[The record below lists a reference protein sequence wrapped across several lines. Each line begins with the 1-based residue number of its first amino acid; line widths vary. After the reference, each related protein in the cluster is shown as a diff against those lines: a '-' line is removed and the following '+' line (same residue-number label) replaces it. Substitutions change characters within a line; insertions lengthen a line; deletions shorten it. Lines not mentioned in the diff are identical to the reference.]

1 MSTIKTSLNALAR
14 RLPALAALGLIALF
28 PLLPSAA
35 RGDTVE
41 WAGITVTYSGA
52 AVSYSGSDPASSD
65 LILTYTDTSNPGS
78 LSLPEAWAA
87 RYLVVGGGG
96 AGGTVKPGDARR
108 GQGGGGGAGGFV
120 SGDTTLAAQAYSIY
134 VGAGG
139 TAAAD
144 QSAAVSGGDGGS
156 SAITNTTT
164 AAEVASALGGGGG
177 GAQSDGRGG
186 GSGGGGSAETNAATH
201 PGGSGTSGQGNNGG
215 AGNNAMYAAGGGGA
229 GAVGGNTSSGSGGD
243 GLQSDI
249 TGEPKYYAGGGGGGR
264 SQGTPAHAG
273 GQGGGGYGGLGTDGT
288 TPAPGEASTG
298 GGGGGGGRYSTGA
311 AGGSGI
317 VVIRLLMPAIAPEVI
332 AEQPYTGDELS
343 AIDPNHPG
351 SNWIVS
357 GGQDRAV
364 NAKVYNFT
372 IRPKP
377 GLRWK
382 DDGSEDERDLT
393 WKIVPSVVPDSE
405 VPFAT
410 NHVYN
415 GEVQIGSVPTNSNYY
430 TLSNEKQT
438 AVGTYTVTATLN
450 NPAGT
455 TNCTW
460 PDGST
465 DPIQFDF
472 SIAKRILVRP
482 TAIPG
487 LYYTG
492 SSQNGIQDSADAAF
506 YDLGGDTVATDTGS
520 YTATATIG
528 AAHHGN
534 CEWASGDPA
543 ASGDTIE
550 IPWRIGG
557 QPVPRPTAKTGL
569 VYNGGDFVGIE
580 THGGENLYT
589 LGGVTNATDAGS
601 YIAEA
606 ELKDTAN
613 YLWEGGEIGQAKIQ
627 VQWTIARLPV
637 EPVSFGATTNFVYD
651 TNSHFVVVAPAG
663 WPSYCSIDSGVTN
676 AIDVGVYS
684 VRFALNGNNYIW
696 NTATPTIAPRVLEWR
711 ISKSPVQPPTVNVG
725 LVYNGGMQYG
735 VVHSA
740 DKGLYHQSGGQSG
753 GRDAKSYQAT
763 FALNDPANN
772 CWTSGDSDALTLN
785 WSIAQAPNSITVLKL
800 PSWKAEEVPVEHR
813 VTVDADWKGDG
824 EPKID
829 YSTAET
835 GPWTENQPTNVG
847 VYFVRA
853 TVAETA
859 NWAAASRTAK
869 FSIWS
874 DPDRIFRDYVDL
886 RVQGYRGSE
895 PLTNFPLLVRISESR
910 LRGFY
915 YSRAGRTGEDMV
927 FMDTAS
933 DAQLPYEVDTWNVA
947 GESLV
952 WVRVSVLT
960 NGAPIRMYWALRE
973 GADAPGYSPEDVWSD
988 YVGVWH
994 FADQDG
1000 APSSDATGNGNF
1012 GYPLTY
1018 NPGDTT
1024 SSMIHSTANIG
1035 LGRTISYTP
1044 NIKGGCRLVVSNTP
1058 SFHFGGKLTISGWL
1072 KMSQAPSGGADLTEG
1087 HVWPFSRRNGE
1098 TAVDTDLGAF
1108 LIRSGVG
1115 NLNLRGMRLFG
1126 GGSSGGEASQI
1137 WPAQVTG
1144 GWSYFGAAYNG
1155 ASAKVCGAQMEN
1167 AAFVER
1173 TVNVTPVADS
1183 GENLSFGNIPGT
1195 NNTYYSFAGMVDE
1208 YRLTKE
1214 VRSPGWLQA
1223 EFDTVNDKAFC
1234 TNSLVVKD
1242 GLKVNYWLDYP
1253 AFAPLA
1259 MEAGEYPTVCYNGRL
1274 AEGWASTNYVNV
1286 YDSSTNSVYPTVGGS
1301 YRVVFAL
1308 DESYTGY
1315 ELLEPEKGLFNLT
1328 LNGRSPYTDLAGN
1341 LGDTGR
1347 ILLMN
1352 RHSDGTQDVVYY
1364 QGYYYNT
1371 EDRAASVENGPF
1383 FWEVMESS
1391 DAGNL
1396 TCPNLKKAVES
1407 IFWTK
1412 QRGVKLWHLLNC
1424 RHGNTMGSSI
1434 RNNQN
1439 YLSFSPSSYGI
1450 DNRELQPAT
1459 AATAGQIVMRNIG
1472 DENAEDAATV
1482 YSSCFTNGIGT
1493 IYFDA
1498 VNGWNNNIG
1507 NNYGICVEIC
1517 TNVAGDA
1524 TALLPPTDEN
1534 ILGITIETNDV
1545 GGVEVVTTNYSYYAN
1560 AVWRRVPFVAY
1571 KRDNTPA
1578 FVREEVPAS
1587 GINLSVVNG
1596 GTTTN
1601 FYRMAVPLDIRR
1613 PARFRIRR
1621 TSSVPLSTTP
1631 IDGNALILLD
1641 NILVS
1646 YPAMSADL
1654 KPLGFYDPDRR
1665 GKQVL
1670 GQEIAFETPFPA
1682 QTDTGVFAR
1691 AQPYFY
1697 VNPGTSA
1704 DTNKFVV
1711 AANLH
1716 YRWRYLRQRA
1726 EPAAQIAQLDPSYV
1740 NYYNDFLWRTVP
1752 LNPRGGYRSI
1762 DPLVLPAAAGDVE
1775 FWYDLTMD
1783 TPYYEYVDYSGLD
1796 YGVPYDERHTAVTN
1810 HITAAEM
1817 EGGDELLPS
1826 TGLDWFVRLREG
1838 KSDFEGM
1845 RVVVEGELG
1854 GEYEMDPIED
1864 NMWRA
1869 LVKIPP
1875 DKVPSGTTVPVSFY
1889 FVGVNRQVRGATEF
1903 VENTVYFGPNSAE
1916 TVVMP
1921 ANGKLESYDSPSDV
1935 KKVSADVDSSTGY
1948 LELKISDR
1956 YLTWAASRAEY
1967 QNFNN
1972 WSDAHR
1978 LDKKFCVASGTN
1990 GVDDVKMKTYNLD
2003 MGEWDQFDP
2012 GSTNWNETFWLANYN
2027 DTGFPKEKFF
2037 QDHITP
2043 NDWNGHNLTFVSRDL
2058 NKYIAPTAGDTVS
2071 HMGAKL
2077 QGQGEGFLEF
2087 SLTDRPKG
2095 LGSVKVSSRIGQ
2107 SISFDNMCY
2116 NTMSLYDIRL
2126 NGLSGIEYFYRTNY
2140 VFFAP
2145 VLMSSLVRGNAYTGY
2160 GENYNGV
2167 EGIMAVGAS
2176 VSVVAYYWPG
2186 IGCYEFRLSRQSN
2199 NANNNGPRY
2208 VLELFRWSNENGKI
2222 APTRLCTQ
2230 QFDSRIWY
2238 WETGANTSPT
2248 SNSQYNPYFWGMFI
2262 SVENTPSGTL
2272 VIGGISQDAALP
2284 ISNAAAGIKPDW
2296 NATVNRASGGLAAG
2310 YRGIAY
2316 RDDSAARL
2324 TYGGYGVNAKDCP
2337 VRFVG
2342 MHHYD
2347 SPVPQSNILYTD
2359 KSYTPPSSSK
2369 APKIFNS
2376 GSNTGINYAQ
2386 NPRLRF
2392 SESAA
2397 VPETDAFENGRWAS
2411 QSRLETFTFETSTA
2425 VKLTSATEGFKH
2437 AYCGVR
2443 MPGAD
2448 SLRQEV
2454 VLMLQPAGGGEW
2466 QKYAS
2471 ATISGYGFKTSEF
2484 LIHTT
2489 GSWNS
2494 RITTGSDNVE
2504 LVVSSVEQTCWEA
2517 PDHEDLW
2524 YGDDE
2529 FVYTQGIVST
2539 NETAH
2544 QQELL
2549 LQPSRGEPKKAMS
2562 MRAPILH
2569 GLGKVSFSYTGV
2581 DANAEIWVQMATNDV
2596 ESYITELNTTVKEGP
2611 EYWITIGKYAAT
2623 YKPGIDGLLVTG
2635 SGKTGSIT
2643 HYLGLHDRTDRPL
2656 RGLFRILVPTN
2667 VVAAAR
2673 EAAYLSDNV
2682 NYGNITIRSMTVTDE
2697 PALSERC
2704 WRGWNLRTVG
2714 DSTDSESRMY
2724 LSDTTIP
2731 NETGSGLVGA
2741 LNNTVAADTIDDDPE
2756 RAMADYPTVYS
2767 PTFQVPKGRKSG
2779 IGSVDFRARLY
2790 STSSAT
2796 LPKGGKI
2803 WLYGSTSS
2811 VDGPWT
2817 LLGEYVVDSPVMKT
2831 FTWSTGKENYL
2842 AAKFAI
2848 SDPSAKTVTPAY
2860 ERIILD
2866 EITIREKVQ
2875 PSVGFLYAR
2884 PFRNYLFDPVEV
2896 ADILSPS
2903 EQPLV
2908 GESWGVQT
2916 KVVLRQ
2922 LADEIDLSKG
2932 FRVSLSYYD
2941 GDKWGY
2947 PQWRGEPDAV
2957 TGVDLVPVGDPTNLV
2972 FRSVGTS
2979 ERTLVPPA
2987 EHGGVVQYQLAV
2999 RYYDRGGIPYDQ
3011 ILETYSDWTQ
3021 PPWYYPVDKNVDAG
3035 GDTNPDYF
3043 SPYTILDAVS
3053 PGRAWIN
3060 ELNTNDGEPDINGG
3074 VRPEDNQFVELCIP
3088 SGIDMSGWKLRLTD
3102 MNGEQWVMAKL
3113 GDNGLPGSKISHY
3126 ATNSFEFYVLESP
3139 RTDLAGGINRRD
3151 PTLPEADGTWNSDGP
3166 RGTARGG
3173 TLVNSYPYQL
3183 ELIRPNGIV
3192 EHQIVFEGTNTV
3204 ADRVYG
3210 YAYSATNLASV
3221 LSESER
3227 PASTK
3232 RMVIGSEIA
3241 RAVADPDAFGS
3252 SGVVRGDVSGNPAP
3266 GDKET
3271 WDPGLRFTPGWLNE
3285 GQIIPAGWFLAPNGT
3300 NCWVYFV
3307 NSGAHIVQS
3316 VGTNTAPYMVVVVP
3330 KDTTTNVVYTIAKW
3344 YAMNLEENGVPVAEG
3359 LRGSITHP
3367 VTPTSTTFR
3376 VVASEIRNPLLDPL
3390 LADGFGQEGNP
3401 YADSIVNWLT
3411 KYWPGSDAE
3420 DFRAARF
3427 QGLNNTSTNLP
3438 LSLTEMYWLDIP
3450 PVPESPLERESP
3462 DHGSN
3467 WWLRAGITKSPTMH
3481 MIYRTRGGREV
3492 CFTNHVVDM
3501 QMYITNTV
3509 TGIVHAPQRL
3519 RGLDD
3524 AQSDNWSGAWTSET
3538 FKVRSKLD
3546 LAWLKEDDDFHPFR
3560 FFIFD
3565 AGSFTGPDGGE
3576 SENVPAMGPI
3586 GPYSARIEVLDPH
3599 STESIGANYGWQ
3611 NYPNTKGFY
3620 LWSVDTDANLIGVE
3634 TLKYDD
3640 TLPERLTTP

>member
-14 RLPALAALGLIALF
+14 RLPALAALGVIALF
-28 PLLPSAA
+28 SLLPSAV

-65 LILTYTDTSNPGS
+65 LILTYTDTSTVGT

-96 AGGTVKPGDARR
+96 AGGTVKVSDFALR
-108 GQGGGGGAGGFV
+108 GQGGGGGAGGFAT
-120 SGDTTLAAQAYSIY
+120 GDTTLAAQAYSIY

-139 TAAAD
+139 TAATD
-144 QSAAVSGGDGGS
+144 QTVAQSGGDGGG

-164 AAEVASALGGGGG
+164 AAEVASVLGGGGG
-177 GAQSDGRGG
+177 GAQTVGGSG
-186 GSGGGGSAETNAATH
+186 GSGGGGSAASNNATTGKRA
-201 PGGSGTSGQGNNGG
+201 GGSGVSGQGSAGG
-215 AGNNAMYAAGGGGA
+215 AGNNVRYAAGGGGA
-229 GAVGGNTSSGSGGD
+229 GAPGGNTASNTSGGGGI

-249 TGEPKYYAGGGGGGR
+249 TGELKYYAGGGGGGR
-264 SQGTPAHAG
+264 SNGTPAMPG
-273 GQGGGGYGGLGTDGT
+273 GEGGGGKGGLGTDGT
-288 TPAPGEASTG
+288 EASPGDPATG

-364 NAKVYNFT
+364 NANVYNFT

-382 DDGSEDERDLT
+382 DDGSEDERAFS
-393 WKIVPSVVPDSE
+393 WKIVPSVVPASE

-410 NHVYN
+410 NLVYN
-415 GEVQIGSVPTNSNYY
+415 GEVQIGSVPTNSSYY

-438 AVGTYTVTATLN
+438 AVGTYTVTATLK

-465 DPIQFDF
+465 DPKQFDF

-492 SSQNGIQDSADAAF
+492 SPQNGIQDSADAAF
-506 YDLGGDTVATDTGS
+506 YGLGGDTAATATGS

-550 IPWRIGG
+550 IPWSIGG

-569 VYNGGDFVGIE
+569 VYNGGDLVGIE

-601 YIAEA
+601 YIAVA
-606 ELKDTAN
+606 TLKDTVN
-613 YLWEGGEIGQAKIQ
+613 YLWEGGEIGQAEIQ

-651 TNSHFVVVAPAG
+651 TNSHFVVVSPAG

-676 AIDVGVYS
+676 AIDVGVYP

-696 NTATPTIAPRVLEWR
+696 NTATPTIAPRVIEWR
-711 ISKSPVQPPTVNVG
+711 ISKAPVAPPAVVDC
-725 LVYNGGMQYG
+725 VYNGGMQYG
-735 VVHSA
+735 IVHSA
-740 DKGLYHQSGGQSG
+740 DRGLYHQSSGQSG
-753 GRDAKSYQAT
+753 GRDAKVYQAT
-763 FALNDPANN
+763 FVLNDPANN

-800 PSWKAEEVPVEHR
+800 PSWKAEEVPVLHH
-813 VTVDADWKGDG
+813 VTADAEWKGTG

-859 NWAAASRTAK
+859 NWAAAERTAK

-927 FMDTAS
+927 FMDTVS
-933 DAQLPYEVDTWNVA
+933 DAQLPYEVDTWNVT

-960 NGAPIRMYWALRE
+960 NGAPIRMYWTLRE

-994 FADQDG
+994 FADQG
-1000 APSSDATGNGNF
+1000 VEPSSDATGNGNL
-1012 GYPLTY
+1012 GYPDSS
-1018 NPGDTT
+1018 NPAESISLMTHT
-1024 SSMIHSTANIG
+1024 VANIG
-1035 LGRTISYTP
+1035 QGRVIGH
-1044 NIKGGCRLVVSNTP
+1044 NGGVLGGCRLVVSNTP

-1072 KMSQAPSGGADLTEG
+1072 KMTTAPRGGATDSKG
-1087 HVWPFSRRNGE
+1087 RVWPFSRRNVE
-1098 TAVDTDLGAF
+1098 SAVDTDFGAYF
-1108 LIRSGVG
+1108 VRSTSADY
-1115 NLNLRGMRLFG
+1115 NLRGMKLFG
-1126 GGSSGGEASQI
+1126 SGSSSANADKI
-1137 WPAQVTG
+1137 WPATILST
-1144 GWSYFGAAYNG
+1144 WSYFGAAYNG
-1155 ASAKVCGAQMEN
+1155 GAARVCGAQMGKVSF
-1167 AAFVER
+1167 AER
-1173 TVNVTPVADS
+1173 NIAVMQPNDS
-1183 GENLSFGNIPGT
+1183 GENLAFGNIPGT
-1195 NNTYYSFAGMVDE
+1195 NNTYYSFAGVVDE
-1208 YRLTKE
+1208 YRLTPL
-1214 VRSPGWLQA
+1214 VRSGSWMQA
-1223 EFDTVNDKAFC
+1223 EFDTVNDSAFC

-1259 MEAGEYPTVCYNGRL
+1259 MEAGEHPSVCYNGRL

-1286 YDSSTNSVYPTVGGS
+1286 YDSTTNSVYPTAGGS

-1308 DESYTGY
+1308 DESFTGY
-1315 ELLEPEKGLFNLT
+1315 ELLEAEKGLFNLT
-1328 LNGRSPYTDLAGN
+1328 LNGKSPYTDIAGN

-1352 RHSDGTQDVVYY
+1352 RHREGTQEIVRY
-1364 QGYYYNT
+1364 QGYSYNT
-1371 EDRAASVENGPF
+1371 KDRSRSENDPS
-1383 FWEVMESS
+1383 FWDVLDYS
-1391 DAGNL
+1391 DAGND
-1396 TCPNLKKAVES
+1396 TCPNLKEATES
-1407 IFWTK
+1407 ILWT
-1412 QRGVKLWHLLNC
+1412 QQHGAKLWHLLNC
-1424 RHGNTMGSSI
+1424 RHGNTVKTILQST
-1434 RNNQN
+1434 QN
-1439 YLSFSPSSYGI
+1439 YLSFSPSSYSI
-1450 DNRELQPAT
+1450 DNLELQRAT
-1459 AATAGQIVMRNIG
+1459 ATTAGQIVMRNIG
-1472 DENAEDAATV
+1472 GENAEDAATV

-1534 ILGITIETNDV
+1534 ITGVTIETNDV
-1545 GGVEVVTTNYSYYAN
+1545 GGVEVVTTNYNYYAN
-1560 AVWRRVPFVAY
+1560 AVWHRVPFVAY
-1571 KRDNTPA
+1571 KRDNTPD

-1601 FYRMAVPLDIRR
+1601 FYRMAVPLDLRI

-1621 TSSVPLSTTP
+1621 TSSVPIATTP
-1631 IDGNALILLD
+1631 LDGNALILLD

-1646 YPAMSADL
+1646 YPVMSADL

-1682 QTDTGVFAR
+1682 QTDVNVFAR
-1691 AQPYFY
+1691 AEPYFY
-1697 VNPGTSA
+1697 VNPGTTAA

-1726 EPAAQIAQLDPSYV
+1726 EPAAQINQLNPAYPG
-1740 NYYNDFLWRTVP
+1740 YYGNSLWRTVP
-1752 LNPRGGYRSI
+1752 LNPRDGFRSI

-1796 YGVPYDERHTAVTN
+1796 YGVPYVERQTAVTN

-1854 GEYEMDPIED
+1854 GVYEMDPIED

-1875 DKVPSGTTVPVSFY
+1875 DKVPSGVTVPVSFY
-1889 FVGVNRQVRGATEF
+1889 FVGVNRQLPGATVF
-1903 VENTVYFGPNSAE
+1903 AENTVYFGPNAAE
-1916 TVVMP
+1916 TVDLP
-1921 ANGKLESYDSPSDV
+1921 ANGKLEMCDLAADV
-1935 KKVSADVDSSTGY
+1935 KRISADVDSSTGY

-1978 LDKKFCVASGTN
+1978 TDGRFCVASGTN
-1990 GVDDVKMKTYNLD
+1990 GVDDVKMKTYNLE
-2003 MGEWDQFDP
+2003 MGTWGQFDP

-2027 DTGFPKEKFF
+2027 DAGFPKEKYF

-2043 NDWNGHNLTFVSRDL
+2043 NSWNGHNLTFVSRNL
-2058 NKYIAPTAGDTVS
+2058 NKYVAPNVGDTLS
-2071 HMGAKL
+2071 GMAAKL
-2077 QGQGEGFLEF
+2077 QGQGEGYLEF
-2087 SLTDRPKG
+2087 SLADRPKG

-2107 SISFDNMCY
+2107 SISFDNLCY
-2116 NTMSLYDIRL
+2116 NTMSLYDLRVNSI
-2126 NGLSGIEYFYRTNY
+2126 GGIDYSFRTNY

-2145 VLMSSLVRGNAYTGY
+2145 VLMSSLVKGNQYTGY

-2167 EGIMAVGAS
+2167 EGIMAAGAS

-2186 IGCYEFRLSRQSN
+2186 IGCYEFRLSRQTN

-2208 VLELFRWSNENGKI
+2208 VLELFRWSVQNGKI
-2222 APTRLCTQ
+2222 SPTLLVQ
-2230 QFDSRIWY
+2230 QPFDARIWY
-2238 WETGANTSPT
+2238 DERGTSTDPT
-2248 SNSQYNPYFWGMFI
+2248 KNSQYNPNFWGMFI
-2262 SVENTPSGTL
+2262 SVENTSSGTL
-2272 VIGGISQDAALP
+2272 VIGGISQDSALP
-2284 ISNAAAGIKPDW
+2284 IVNDAAGSPYSW
-2296 NATVNRASGGLAAG
+2296 NATVNRTSGGLQYG

-2316 RDDSAARL
+2316 RDNSASRL

-2342 MHHYD
+2342 MHHYAT
-2347 SPVPQSNILYTD
+2347 PVPQGNIRYTD
-2359 KSYTPPSSSK
+2359 NTTPPAANASK
-2369 APKIFNS
+2369 YFNS
-2376 GSNTGINYAQ
+2376 GNNSTQ
-2386 NPRLRF
+2386 NPRLRI
-2392 SESAA
+2392 SESDATPEA
-2397 VPETDAFENGRWAS
+2397 VDIKNGRWAS
-2411 QSRLETFTFETSTA
+2411 QSRLETFTFENSTA
-2425 VKLTSATEGFKH
+2425 VGLTGFTEGFSG

-2448 SLRQEV
+2448 SLSQDV
-2454 VLMLQPAGGGEW
+2454 VLMLQPASGGDWKE
-2466 QKYAS
+2466 YAR
-2471 ATISGYGFKTSEF
+2471 ATVSGYGFKSSEF

-2489 GSWNS
+2489 GQWNT
-2494 RITTGSDNVE
+2494 RVTTGSDNVE
-2504 LVVSSVEQTCWEA
+2504 LVVTSVEQTCWEA
-2517 PDHEDLW
+2517 PDHEDLG

-2539 NETAH
+2539 NTAAV

-2549 LQPSRGEPKKAMS
+2549 FQPSRGDPKKAMS
-2562 MRAPILH
+2562 MRSPILR
-2569 GLGKVSFSYTGV
+2569 GLGKVSFSYANA
-2581 DANAEIWVQMATNDV
+2581 DANAEIWVQIATNEV
-2596 ESYITELNTTVKEGP
+2596 ESHISELNTTVKEGP
-2611 EYWITIGKYAAT
+2611 LYWVTVGKYAGT
-2623 YKPGIDGLLVTG
+2623 GKPGYDGQLVTG

-2643 HYLGLHDRTDRPL
+2643 HYLGLHDRNDRPL

-2667 VVAAAR
+2667 VVSTAR
-2673 EAAYLSDNV
+2673 GLAYLTDNV
-2682 NYGNITIRSMTVTDE
+2682 NYGKLTVRGMTVTDE
-2697 PALSERC
+2697 PGLSERS

-2714 DSTDSESRMY
+2714 DSADSESRMY
-2724 LSDTTIP
+2724 LSDTTISG
-2731 NETGSGLVGA
+2731 ETGSGLVGA
-2741 LNNTVAADTIDDDPE
+2741 LNNTVNKDTIDDDPE
-2756 RAMADYPTVYS
+2756 KARADFPTVYS
-2767 PTFQVPKGRKSG
+2767 PTFVVPAGRKSG
-2779 IGSVDFRARLY
+2779 IGSIDFRARLY
-2790 STSSAT
+2790 STGAAT

-2817 LLGEYVVDSPVMKT
+2817 LLAEYVIDSPVMKT

-2848 SDPSAKTVTPAY
+2848 SDSSAKTVTAAY

-2875 PSVGFLYAR
+2875 PSVSFLYAR
-2884 PFRNYLFDPVEV
+2884 PFRNHLFDPVEV

-2903 EQPLV
+2903 EQPIV

-2922 LADEIDLSKG
+2922 LADEIDTSKG
-2932 FRVSLSYYD
+2932 FRVSLAYYT

-2947 PQWRGEPDAV
+2947 NQWRNEPEAV
-2957 TGVDLVPVGDPTNLV
+2957 GGIELIPVGDPTNLV

-2979 ERTLVPPA
+2979 EKTLVPPTQN
-2987 EHGGVVQYQLAV
+2987 GGVVQFQLTV
-2999 RYYDRGGIPYDQ
+2999 HYTDRGGVVYDQ

-3021 PPWYYPVDKNVDAG
+3021 PPWYYPIDKNVDAG
-3035 GDTNPDYF
+3035 GNTNPDLF
-3043 SPYTILDAVS
+3043 SPYTILDTVS

-3060 ELNTNDGEPDINGG
+3060 EFNFNDGTAAVNGG
-3074 VRPEDNQFVELCIP
+3074 DKPTNNQFVELCIP
-3088 SGIDMSGWKLRLTD
+3088 SGIDMKGWKVRLTD
-3102 MNGEQWVMAKL
+3102 LNFNQWVMAKL
-3113 GDNGLPGSKISHY
+3113 GDNGLPASKVSQT
-3126 ATNSFEFYVLESP
+3126 ATNSFEFYLLESP
-3139 RTDLAGGINRRD
+3139 VTDLAGGINRRNPD
-3151 PTLPEADGTWNSDGP
+3151 APKADGTWNNDG
-3166 RGTARGG
+3166 RTASAKNG
-3173 TLVNSYPYQL
+3173 TLFNEYPYQL

-3204 ADRVYG
+3204 AHRSYG
-3210 YAYSATNLASV
+3210 YLYSATNLAYT
-3221 LSESER
+3221 LQLREN
-3227 PASTK
+3227 PQSTK
-3232 RMVIGSEIA
+3232 RMVVGSDVD
-3241 RAVADPDAFGS
+3241 RAVTNPTAYGS
-3252 SGVVRGDVSGNPAP
+3252 SGVVGGDVSGTPAP
-3266 GDKET
+3266 GDKDT
-3271 WDPGLRFTPGWLNE
+3271 WASGLQFTPGWLNE
-3285 GQIIPAGWFLAPNGT
+3285 GQIIPYNWFTVPNGT
-3300 NCWVYFV
+3300 NCWVYFL
-3307 NSGAHIVQS
+3307 NEGAHVEQC
-3316 VGTNTAPYMVVVVP
+3316 VGTNTASYIVAVVP
-3330 KDTTTNVVYTIAKW
+3330 KDKTTNVTYRIAKW
-3344 YAMNLEENGVPVAEG
+3344 YALDVSENGETVASGE
-3359 LRGSITHP
+3359 RGTYVHS

-3376 VVASEIRNPLLDPL
+3376 VVATETRNPALATDFGLD
-3390 LADGFGQEGNP
+3390 DSNP
-3401 YADSIVNWLT
+3401 YTDSVLNWLT
-3411 KYWPGSDAE
+3411 SKWPDSDVE
-3420 DFRAARF
+3420 DIRGARF
-3427 QGLNNTSTNLP
+3427 RGLNDTSKVIP
-3438 LSLTEMYWLDIP
+3438 LSLTDMYWLDIP
-3450 PVPESPLERESP
+3450 PVPESDAERNSV
-3462 DHGSN
+3462 DGGSN
-3467 WWLRAGITKSPTMH
+3467 WWLRAGITKSPVEH
-3481 MIYRTRGGREV
+3481 KIYRKRGSSTV
-3492 CFTNHVVDM
+3492 CFTNQVVDM
-3501 QMYITNTV
+3501 MMYISNSV
-3509 TGIVHAPQRL
+3509 TGVAHAPQRL
-3519 RGLDD
+3519 QGLDN
-3524 AQSDNWSGAWTSET
+3524 AQSDSWSGAWTSET
-3538 FKVRSKLD
+3538 FKVRAKLKLD
-3546 LAWLKEDDDFHPFR
+3546 WDTEFLPFR
-3560 FFIFD
+3560 FFIFN
-3565 AGSFTGPDGGE
+3565 AGSFTGASGGE
-3576 SENVPAMGPI
+3576 SVNVPGMGPI
-3586 GPYSARIEVLDPH
+3586 APYSARIEVFDPH
-3599 STESIGANYGWQ
+3599 SPESIGVNYGWE
-3611 NYPNTKGFY
+3611 NYPNTSGFY
-3620 LWSVDTDANLIGVE
+3620 LWSIDTDLYPFGVQ

-3640 TLPERLTTP
+3640 TYPETLP